1 MRKLLQIMPG
11 VFMQVRL
18 QSIILLLTAYIT
30 RGYSQQIP
38 YSSAIPNTNFYY
50 QMVDTIVRQGL
61 RNAGSPA
68 DIWVENYAQSLFS
81 SFGLQ
86 SITTQSIPIQSWQVN
101 SCNLKVTS
109 NSGTQTLSIFPQL
122 FVDWS
127 DTLTGSFI
135 RFDSTTAL
143 NSVTGKIVIVNY
155 KLDPFAPAAFQP
167 NVVYTYDPDNNI
179 NNTIHP
185 QPIPHR
191 SNAAGAIISQI
202 LSHQP
207 KAVIC
212 VLNNFYNTDKL
223 WGLYS
228 RTDSIY
234 DIPCFWMSRNNWQL
248 LNTALNNDPNSTLS
262 VQFNT
267 QDNPVNTKNVYGIL
281 PGNSSQYIVF
291 NSHHDGQ
298 FYGATEDAA
307 GISLVA
313 AQAKYWSQ
321 VPQSQRPYNMVFL
334 WDAAHLKQS
343 VGSEFFVDNTPSIIN
358 QTLLCF
364 TLETPSLEGRVLN
377 GNLIT
382 LNRPEPRWFY
392 TSDTLSLRSS
402 LYQFVQQED
411 LRRTYVAPPTL
422 NGPSPIG
429 DSHAFYD
436 AGIPI
441 VAHLST
447 PVWYMA
453 AADSTDKL
461 DTASMNK
468 ITRTVIRMIWNMP
481 NITGIPSFE
490 EKGLKIFPNPSN
502 TFVTIQGLKPDFKG
516 TYRIINLAGIEMKQ
530 GNIGSS
536 DAEVI
541 QTSLLPKGMYL
552 LIVTDKS
559 GSNIAVNRLIKN

>member
-1 MRKLLQIMPG
+1 MKNLYL
-11 VFMQVRL
+11 
-18 QSIILLLTAYIT
+18 ILLLTLNV
-30 RGYSQQIP
+30 SQTFSQTIP
-38 YSSAIPNTNFYY
+38 FNSAIPSSGFYY
-50 QMVDTIVRQGL
+50 QLVDTIVRQGL

-68 DIWVENYAQSLFS
+68 DVWVENYGMSLFNS
-81 SFGLQ
+81 YGLQ
-86 SITTQSIPIQSWQVN
+86 NVTTQSIPIQSWQVN
-101 SCNLKVTS
+101 SAKVKITS
-109 NSGTQTLSIFPQL
+109 TNGIQDLSLFPQL

-127 DTLTGSFI
+127 DTVSAPWI
-135 RFDSTTAL
+135 KFDSTTAL
-143 NSVTGKIVIVNY
+143 SAVAGKIVIVDY
-155 KLDPFAPAAFQP
+155 KLDLFAPAAFAP
-167 NVVYTYDPDNNI
+167 NVIYTYDPDNNI
-179 NNTIHP
+179 SNTIHP

-191 SNAAGAIISQI
+191 SNASGALISQI
-202 LSHQP
+202 LSNQP
-207 KAVIC
+207 KAIIC
-212 VLNNFYNTDKL
+212 ILNNFYNTDKL

-234 DIPCFWMSRNNWQL
+234 DIPCFWMSRGNAQN
-248 LNTALNNDPNSTLS
+248 LNTILATDSNSTLS
-262 VQFNT
+262 IEFNT
-267 QDNPVNTKNVYGIL
+267 QDNPVNTRNVYGIL

-298 FYGATEDAA
+298 FYGATEDGA
-307 GISLVA
+307 GIALVA

-321 VPQSQRPYNMVFL
+321 VPQSQRPFNMVFL

-343 VGSEFFVDNTPSIIN
+343 VGSEFFVGNTPNIIN
-358 QTLLCF
+358 NTLLCF

-392 TSDTLSLRSS
+392 TTDTLSLRQS
-402 LYQFVQQED
+402 LYNAVQTED
-411 LRRTYVAPPTL
+411 LRRTFVAPPTL

-436 AGIPI
+436 VGIPI

-468 ITRTVIRMIWNMP
+468 ITRTVIRMIWNLP

-490 EKGLKIFPNPSN
+490 NANFSIYPNPTNNYVTVKGLNTLSN
-502 TFVTIQGLKPDFKG
+502 GE
-516 TYRIINLAGIEMKQ
+516 YSIINLAGMELKKGKFQNTQDLKINLS
-530 GNIGSS
+530 GLSN
-536 DAEVI
+536 
-541 QTSLLPKGMYL
+541 GMYL
-552 LIVTDKS
+552 IKIIDNKGQS
-559 GSNIAVNRLIKN
+559 IAINRLIKN

>member
-1 MRKLLQIMPG
+1 MMKFLFKKSHVSVKQNM
-11 VFMQVRL
+11 F
-18 QSIILLLTAYIT
+18 ILLLLFTFQLSLSFA
-30 RGYSQQIP
+30 QQIP
-38 YSSAIPNTNFYY
+38 FSSAIPNSNFYY

-68 DIWVENYAQSLFS
+68 DVWVENYGQSLFTDY
-81 SFGLQ
+81 GLQ
-86 SITTQSIPIQSWQVN
+86 GITTQSIPIQSWQVN
-101 SCNLKVTS
+101 SCSVQVTS
-109 NSGTQTLSIFPQL
+109 TAGTQSFSMFPQL
-122 FVDWS
+122 FVDWP

-135 RFDSTTAL
+135 QFDSTTAL
-143 NSVTGKIVIVNY
+143 NSVTGKIVVVNY
-155 KLDPFAPAAFQP
+155 KLDLFAPAAFQP
-167 NVVYTYDPDNNI
+167 NVIYTYDPDNNI

-191 SNAAGAIISQI
+191 SNAAGAMISQI
-202 LSHQP
+202 LSYQP
-207 KAVIC
+207 KAIIC

-234 DIPCFWMSRNNWQL
+234 NIPCFWMSRSNGQA
-248 LNTALNNDPNSTLS
+248 LNSILNNDPNAILS
-262 VQFNT
+262 VEFNT
-267 QDNPVNTKNVYGIL
+267 QDNAVNTKNVYGIL
-281 PGNSSQYIVF
+281 PGNSSQTIVF

-307 GISLVA
+307 GITLVA

-321 VPQSQRPYNMVFL
+321 VPQSQRPFNMVFL

-343 VGSEFFVDNTPSIIN
+343 VGSEFFVNNTPSIIN

-441 VAHLST
+441 VAHLSI

-468 ITRTVIRMIWNMP
+468 ITRTVIRMIWNLP

-490 EKGLKIFPNPSN
+490 EKGFKIFPNPSN
-502 TFVTIQGLKPDFKG
+502 DIVTIQGLKSATNRK
-516 TYRIINLAGIEMKQ
+516 YRIINLAGSEMMQ
-530 GNIGSS
+530 GSLGSS
-536 DAEVI
+536 DTETI
-541 QTSLLPKGMYL
+541 QVSSLPNGMYL
-552 LIVTDKS
+552 LILMDNNGNNVA
-559 GSNIAVNRLIKN
+559 INRLIKN